1 MQLELFRSAAP
12 RVFTATAVPIAL
24 ALLGLTAGEA
34 RAEGPRPPIVLALD
48 PCASV
53 DAKEVR
59 RLVPIEMG
67 APVVG
72 GEGDAGDT
80 TRVTV
85 GCVVDS
91 PSVVRLEVR
100 DPTTG
105 RILDRFI
112 TLLGVPKADQARLVA
127 IAAVEL
133 VAASRSGQ
141 GTIPEAPR
149 VAAAAPSAGLGVE
162 ATAPPPPRERR
173 WRLAAVASLRG
184 FGGLPDP
191 VPGGGVAVH
200 HVRRRFTV
208 GGDVLVEGLRQ
219 STALGGVDSLLVS
232 ASLVGAARVPV
243 GPVSL
248 EAGGGARG
256 GMASLTGHGGA
267 AVAPVRGGAVSAPW
281 IGPLGTVRA
290 VLSLPRSFALALA
303 GEVGWATAGVVGR
316 VEGAPDISVRGTWWN
331 TSLGVAY
338 AY

>member
-1 MQLELFRSAAP
+1 MQRKPLRAAARS
-12 RVFTATAVPIAL
+12 FTAIAVSMAL
-24 ALLGLTAGEA
+24 VLTAAAA
-34 RAEGPRPPIVLALD
+34 RAEGPPPPIVLALD

-72 GEGDAGDT
+72 GEGVAADT

-112 TLLGVPKADQARLVA
+112 SLRSVPTADQARLVA

-141 GTIPEAPR
+141 GTMPESPGHADASLGP
-149 VAAAAPSAGLGVE
+149 GLAVT
-162 ATAPPPPRERR
+162 ATPPPAPAERR
-173 WRLAAVASLRG
+173 WRVAALGSLRS

-191 VPGGGVAVH
+191 VPGGGIAIH
-200 HVRRRFTV
+200 HVRSRFVV
-208 GGDVLVEGLRQ
+208 GGDLVVEGLRQ

-232 ASLVGAARVPV
+232 ASLMGAARVSV
-243 GPVSL
+243 GPVAL
-248 EAGGGARG
+248 EAGGGVRG

-267 AVAPVRGGAVSAPW
+267 AAAPVNGGAVSAPW
-281 IGPLGTVRA
+281 IGPLATLRA
-290 VLSLPRSFALALA
+290 VLALSRGFALALA
-303 GEVGWATAGVVGR
+303 GEAGWATAGVVGT
-316 VEGAPDISVRGTWWN
+316 VSDAPDMSVKGAWLGA
-331 TSLGVAY
+331 SLGVAY